1 VTEPIVR
8 PRVWDEIWQGRSPDP
23 LVVASVAAAERA
35 VLGAAGAS
43 AVAHEMAAS
52 VLGAGPLEP
61 VLAWT
66 GLTDLA
72 VNADGSVWA
81 DTGQGMRQTDVIVGD
96 RRACRA
102 LAQRLAA
109 LAGKRLDEAT
119 AYVDGVLPSGLRL
132 HAILPPLA
140 PEGTHITLRIP
151 AAKPLLLDD
160 LVASGMVCPEWVGHL
175 QAMMRRRV
183 SFLVS
188 GGTGAGKTTLLAALL
203 AASDPGDRVVVVEDV
218 RELRVQHP
226 HVVHL
231 EGRPANVEGVGEV
244 TMVALVRQSLRMRPD
259 RIVVGEVRGAEVRE
273 LLAALNTGHDGGCGT
288 LHANAAGHV
297 VARLEAL
304 GALASM
310 SLTAVHAQA
319 RSGVQAVLHVRR
331 RADGLRVLDSV
342 GVVMPSEGDD
352 GMGRPLVRP
361 ALSLS
366 GGVDPAAAREWAR
379 LVGEAEP

>member
-1 VTEPIVR
+1 MTEPVVR
-8 PRVWDEIWQGRSPDP
+8 SRVWDEIWQGRSPDAS
-23 LVVASVAAAERA
+23 VVASVAAAEQA
-35 VLGAAGAS
+35 VLGAAGAT
-43 AVAHEMAAS
+43 AVAHEIAAS

-61 VLAWT
+61 VLAWP

-81 DTGQGMRQTDVIVGD
+81 DTGHGMRRTDVIVGD

-119 AYVDGVLPSGLRL
+119 AYVDGILPSGLRL

-151 AAKPLLLDD
+151 AASPLLLDD
-160 LVASGMVCPEWVGHL
+160 LVASGMVPPEWVDQL
-175 QAMMRRRV
+175 RVMMRRRV

-203 AASDPGDRVVVVEDV
+203 AASEPSDRLLVVEDV

-259 RIVVGEVRGAEVRE
+259 RLVVGEVRGAEVRE

-297 VARLEAL
+297 IARLEAL

-310 SLTAVHAQA
+310 SLPAVHAQV
-319 RSGVQAVLHVRR
+319 RSGVQAVLHVSR
-331 RADGLRVLDSV
+331 RADGVRVLDSV
-342 GVVMPSEGDD
+342 GVVMSADD
-352 GMGRPLVRP
+352 RPAEPPRIRP
-361 ALSLS
+361 ALSLRS
-366 GGVDPAAAREWAR
+366 TPDAEAAGAWRR
-379 LVGEAEP
+379 LIGQEVP

>member
-1 VTEPIVR
+1 MTEPIVR

>member
-1 VTEPIVR
+1 MTEPIVR

-203 AASDPGDRVVVVEDV
+203 AASDPGDRVVVMEDV

-379 LVGEAEP
+379 LVGETEQ